1 MSDPFLGEIR
11 MFGGNFAP
19 RNWAL
24 CDGQLLSISSNSAL
38 FSLLGTIYG
47 GDGRTTFALP
57 DLRGRV
63 PIHVGSGPGLTNRP
77 IGEKAGV
84 ENVTISAAQLPTH
97 THPMGASSRAGDSAS
112 PTGAVPAAVPLTA
125 RYSTSPAAAGN
136 EMNAAAV
143 GSAGG
148 SQPHDNLQ
156 PFQCVNFIIAVAGIY
171 PSRA

>member
-1 MSDPFLGEIR
+1 VSEPFLGEIR
-11 MFGGNFAP
+11 MFGGTFAP
-19 RNWAL
+19 RGWAL

-38 FSLLGTIYG
+38 FSLLGTTYG
-47 GDGRTTFALP
+47 GDGLTTFALP

-63 PIHVGSGPGLTNRP
+63 PIHMGSGPGLTNRR

-97 THPMGASSRAGDSAS
+97 THTMGASSQAGDSAS

-125 RYSTSPAAAGN
+125 RYSASPAAAGN
-136 EMNAAAV
+136 EMNGAAV

-148 SQPHDNLQ
+148 NQPHANLQ
-156 PFQCVNFIIAVAGIY
+156 PFQCVNFIIALLGIY